1 MYGDRDV
8 SCRYFDNWYM
18 LFRIEDMM
26 KFLRKKNC
34 RNLTDLKEKRCN
46 MC

>member
-1 MYGDRDV
+1 MYGDRGV

-18 LFRIEDMM
+18 LFRIENMM
-26 KFLRKKNC
+26 KFNVKNY